1 MPGKNYGLIVK
12 DRSAD
17 YTAGHRRA
25 GRACIAWLHRRAEQM
40 DDPKA
45 IEILNSA
52 AFSLGVDLSL
62 ARKNELPHPAG
73 VDEFVRLNEKQ

>member
-1 MPGKNYGLIVK
+1 MSGKHYGLIVK
-12 DRSAD
+12 SRSAD

-45 IEILNSA
+45 VEILNSA
-52 AFSLGVDLSL
+52 AFALGDDLSL
-62 ARKNELPHPAG
+62 AKRGKLPHPADG
-73 VDEFVRLNEKQ
+73 AMP